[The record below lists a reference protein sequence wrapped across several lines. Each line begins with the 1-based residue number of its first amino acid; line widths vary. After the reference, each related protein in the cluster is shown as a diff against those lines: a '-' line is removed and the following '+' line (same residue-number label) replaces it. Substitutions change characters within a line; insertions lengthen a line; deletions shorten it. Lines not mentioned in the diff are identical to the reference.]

1 MMQSFVQYTPTKV
14 VFGKDTQKEAG
25 KLVSELGITKVFL
38 VYGGG
43 SVIRSGLLD
52 EIKKSLDE
60 EHISYEELGGV
71 KPNPRLSFARKGVEK
86 AIAFGAELILAV
98 GGGSAIDTAKGIA
111 IGAANPGTD
120 IWEFWKNKKELK
132 KALPVGTVLTISAAG
147 SEMSNSAVLTDE
159 IAEGLL
165 RTLIR
170 NAAKAYENQEDY
182 DAMSEIMWCGSI
194 SHNGITGLGRPKDF
208 LCHKLGHQLSAKFD
222 EAHGATLSAVWGSWA
237 RYVYHLDEARFANYG
252 RKVWNI
258 DEKND
263 EKTAVAAIE
272 RTEEF
277 FRSLHMPTCLGDMKM
292 GVQPDEVLKEMA
304 GKATAGD
311 TMKVGAFQKMGEK
324 ELYEIYKKANH
335 R

>member
-1 MMQSFVQYTPTKV
+1 MQSFVQYTPTKV

-25 KLVSELGITKVFL
+25 KLVRELGVTKVFL

-60 EHISYEELGGV
+60 EHISYEKLGGV

-159 IAEGLL
+159 ETQDKSGIGSD
-165 RTLIR
+165 LIR
-170 NAAKAYENQEDY
+170 PKFA
-182 DAMSEIMWCGSI
+182 IMNPKLTYTLPKYQLTCGIVDIFIIQLNVI
-194 SHNGITGLGRPKDF
+194 SH
-208 LCHKLGHQLSAKFD
+208 
-222 EAHGATLSAVWGSWA
+222 
-237 RYVYHLDEARFANYG
+237 RY
-252 RKVWNI
+252 
-258 DEKND
+258 
-263 EKTAVAAIE
+263 
-272 RTEEF
+272 
-277 FRSLHMPTCLGDMKM
+277 M
-292 GVQPDEVLKEMA
+292 EM
-304 GKATAGD
+304 
-311 TMKVGAFQKMGEK
+311 
-324 ELYEIYKKANH
+324 N
-335 R
+335 

>member
-1 MMQSFVQYTPTKV
+1 MQSFVQYTPTKV

-132 KALPVGTVLTISAAG
+132 KALPVGV
-147 SEMSNSAVLTDE
+147 V
-159 IAEGLL
+159 
-165 RTLIR
+165 
-170 NAAKAYENQEDY
+170 
-182 DAMSEIMWCGSI
+182 
-194 SHNGITGLGRPKDF
+194 
-208 LCHKLGHQLSAKFD
+208 FD
-222 EAHGATLSAVWGSWA
+222 NFSS
-237 RYVYHLDEARFANYG
+237 
-252 RKVWNI
+252 RK
-258 DEKND
+258 
-263 EKTAVAAIE
+263 
-272 RTEEF
+272 
-277 FRSLHMPTCLGDMKM
+277 
-292 GVQPDEVLKEMA
+292 
-304 GKATAGD
+304 
-311 TMKVGAFQKMGEK
+311 
-324 ELYEIYKKANH
+324 
-335 R
+335 